1 MRFCTYGLN
10 GGFLLCSFSLES
22 RFRIIY
28 FRRASV
34 AERKRVSPG
43 LGGVRGS
50 YYEIEVRDRFGLVQR
65 SRASSLRITEFLL
78 VTSGETSRTIK
89 LVPSLLGNYL
99 I

>member
-1 MRFCTYGLN
+1 MV
-10 GGFLLCSFSLES
+10 LLCSSSSES

-28 FRRASV
+28 FRRASA

-50 YYEIEVRDRFGLVQR
+50 NCKIEVRGRFGWGQR
-65 SRASSLRITEFLL
+65 SRANSLKFREFLL
-78 VTSGETSRTIK
+78 VSSGKTSRSIE
-89 LVPSLLGNYL
+89 LVLSLLGNYL

>member
-1 MRFCTYGLN
+1 MV
-10 GGFLLCSFSLES
+10 LLCSSSSES

-50 YYEIEVRDRFGLVQR
+50 YRDRFGWGQR
-65 SRASSLRITEFLL
+65 SRANSLKFREFLL
-78 VTSGETSRTIK
+78 VSSGKTSRSIE
-89 LVPSLLGNYL
+89 LVLSLLGNYL

>member
-1 MRFCTYGLN
+1 MRFCTYGLY

-28 FRRASV
+28 FRRASA

-50 YYEIEVRDRFGLVQR
+50 NCKIEVRGRFGWEAEVAR
-65 SRASSLRITEFLL
+65 KFPKI
-78 VTSGETSRTIK
+78 
-89 LVPSLLGNYL
+89 
-99 I
+99 